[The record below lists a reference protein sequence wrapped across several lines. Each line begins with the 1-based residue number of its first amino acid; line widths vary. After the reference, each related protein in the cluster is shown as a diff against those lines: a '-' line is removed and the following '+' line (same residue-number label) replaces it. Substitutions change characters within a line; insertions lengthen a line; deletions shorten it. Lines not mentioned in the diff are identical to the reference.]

1 MKVPNVARAIISIPM
16 IARVKACILLRV
28 GHVEKVVHY
37 TGVAAAEVI
46 LVEAGQT
53 SEVECSVVVS

>member
-1 MKVPNVARAIISIPM
+1 M

-53 SEVECSVVVS
+53 SEVECFVVVS